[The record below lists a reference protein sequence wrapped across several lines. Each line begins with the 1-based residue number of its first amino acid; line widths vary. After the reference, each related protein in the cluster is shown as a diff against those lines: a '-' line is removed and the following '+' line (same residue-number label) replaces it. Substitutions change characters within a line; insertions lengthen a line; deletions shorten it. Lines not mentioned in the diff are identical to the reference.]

1 MKKGPL
7 MKMERFTFPNV
18 RGELLSAR
26 LELPEDEEPLAYA
39 LFAHCFACSKNMNAV
54 VHISRALISK
64 RIAML
69 RFDFTGHGES
79 EGDFSS
85 TTFSSQVNDLV
96 SAARFL
102 EQNYQAPRLLIGHS
116 LGGTAVLAAASEIP
130 STMAVV
136 TIAAPFHPNQLR
148 ELFGDS
154 LSQISRNGHASVCLH
169 NRDFTIRQSLLDDLE
184 AQHPEET
191 LKRLSAALLVIHAP
205 HDEVVGVENA
215 SQIFR
220 AAHHPKSL
228 IFLDQA
234 DHLLSDDRDARYVGE
249 VTAAWAGRYI
259 AQLSQFNAYYRV
271 TD

>member
-1 MKKGPL
+1 MKT
-7 MKMERFTFPNV
+7 ERITFSNV

-26 LELPEDEEPLAYA
+26 LELPEDEQPLAYA

-54 VHISRALISK
+54 VHISRALTSK

-79 EGDFSS
+79 EGDFSA
-85 TTFSSQVNDLV
+85 TTFSSQVSDLV

-116 LGGTAVLAAASEIP
+116 LGGTAVLAAALKILSIA
-130 STMAVV
+130 AVV

-154 LSQISRNGHASVCLH
+154 ISRISQNGHANVCLH
-169 NRDFTIRQSLLDDLE
+169 NRDFTIRQSLLDDLD

-205 HDEVVGVENA
+205 HDEVVGIENA
-215 SQIFR
+215 GQIFR

-228 IFLDQA
+228 IFLDQS
-234 DHLLSDDRDARYVGE
+234 DHLLTDDRDARYIGE
-249 VTAAWAGRYI
+249 VIAAWAGRHI
-259 AQLSQFNAYYRV
+259 VRNSQFDAYYRV
-271 TD
+271 TA